1 MKHLK
6 KYELFESNGVT
17 DDVSYII
24 NASLIDLSDI
34 GYKIHYSVNLNA
46 YWGCKVLFIRFEKD
60 TGYDKLYNIS
70 DLNNSVNE
78 LIGQLKDQYL
88 LLDYHYLTG
97 RREASTLN
105 IEFGVYKSGDPIIL
119 PNEIGYGFY
128 LMFAKTN
135 QKIK

>member
-1 MKHLK
+1 
-6 KYELFESNGVT
+6 
-17 DDVSYII
+17 
-24 NASLIDLSDI
+24 
-34 GYKIHYSVNLNA
+34 
-46 YWGCKVLFIRFEKD
+46 LFIRFEKD

-88 LLDYHYLTG
+88 LLDYHYLTDNKK
-97 RREASTLN
+97 ASTLN